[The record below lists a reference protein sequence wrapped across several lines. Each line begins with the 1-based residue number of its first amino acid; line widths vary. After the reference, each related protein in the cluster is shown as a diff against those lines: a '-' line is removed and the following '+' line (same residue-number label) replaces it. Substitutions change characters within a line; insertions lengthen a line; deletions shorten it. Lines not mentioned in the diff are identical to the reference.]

1 MVNDLKEIILLQKP
15 DIIFGSDYD
24 YHEEHHLVTIAI
36 DEALGKVL
44 KSKSKYRPM
53 VMKSYAY
60 RTTWESYP
68 DYYKNNIRSTLY
80 KKATVET
87 YPWEER
93 LRLPIA
99 AHLLNRSLLRSDI
112 FRQYKTF
119 KSQELQCELSIS
131 MPIKWH
137 GNAVQTLYYYRLPF
151 RFHPAREAN

>member
-68 DYYKNNIRSTLY
+68 DYYKIISVLHFTRKLRWKPIRG
-80 KKATVET
+80 KNGCVC
-87 YPWEER
+87 P
-93 LRLPIA
+93 
-99 AHLLNRSLLRSDI
+99 
-112 FRQYKTF
+112 
-119 KSQELQCELSIS
+119 
-131 MPIKWH
+131 
-137 GNAVQTLYYYRLPF
+137 
-151 RFHPAREAN
+151 